1 MQFMCIEYECSW
13 MNMNVKIRALK
24 NMAFFGCDIL
34 REIEPFN
41 HNQNMK
47 LYNEKKNRFHHSD
60 VLRGIFSAIPLHS
73 ITQF

>member
-1 MQFMCIEYECSW
+1 MFLDEYECQNQSTE
-13 MNMNVKIRALK
+13 KHGL
-24 NMAFFGCDIL
+24 FGCDIL
-34 REIEPFN
+34 LEIEPFN